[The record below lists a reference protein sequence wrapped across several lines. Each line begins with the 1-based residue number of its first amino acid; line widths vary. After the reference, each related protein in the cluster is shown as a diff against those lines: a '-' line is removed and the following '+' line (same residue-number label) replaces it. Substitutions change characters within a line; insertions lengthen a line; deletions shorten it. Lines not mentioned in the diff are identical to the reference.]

1 MGNTVVSFLYLFI
14 FCFGSYLAYNKDKIK
29 NIHVIINLVMI
40 NKKKSGGTDVGFF
53 VFFLFFFLFIFFFFI
68 IFFFCLRIR
77 FGGITV
83 LVAAHNNLWQKP
95 DSDGTVSHVDVCK
108 KKNFMALQW

>member
-53 VFFLFFFLFIFFFFI
+53 CVLFILFIFILFFI
-68 IFFFCLRIR
+68 IIIFFYIFFFCLRIR

-83 LVAAHNNLWQKP
+83 LVAAHNNL
-95 DSDGTVSHVDVCK
+95 
-108 KKNFMALQW
+108 